1 MLKTSNQTLFDIAA
15 IGMNSAI
22 INLCDC
28 YGNVSSQT
36 NIQFRVRYPGS
47 YATDRMTA
55 KGDLHKLGTVSYT
68 LEEGLII
75 INAYVCKDFT
85 DQRSIAD
92 GTLFGPT
99 TFFACMYSIIDLLA
113 EFSCTDAFLSINSFS
128 KFNIDI
134 PTLMQLLEFVSRNL
148 PYFLTF
154 TV

>member
-1 MLKTSNQTLFDIAA
+1 MLMTSNQSLFDIAA
-15 IGMNSAI
+15 AGMNSAV

-47 YATDRMTA
+47 YAADRMTA

-75 INAYVCKDFT
+75 INAYICHDFT
-85 DQRSIAD
+85 DQRSITD
-92 GTLFGPT
+92 GTLFDPT
-99 TFFACMYSIIDLLA
+99 TFFSCMYSIIDLLA
-113 EFSCTDAFLSINSFS
+113 EFSCTNAFLSINSFS
-128 KFNIDI
+128 KFGLNM
-134 PTLMQLLEFVSRNL
+134 PTLIHMLEYVSRHL
-148 PYFLTF
+148 PYNLTL